1 MTVLIAGAGIAGLTL
16 GLTLH
21 QLKIPF
27 RIYEAVETLKPL
39 GVGINIQPHAVREL
53 LALGLGDALE
63 RSGVPT
69 RDYGF
74 YTKTGLEIWTEP
86 RGRHAGYAWPQYSVH
101 RGQLQMELFGA
112 LIQRAGADVVVTGH
126 AATGFDSDAQGA
138 TLHLHTKGRDVSV
151 RGSAVIAADGINSA
165 LRAQIAPEEGAPLWN
180 GCVLWRGVS
189 KGVPFGS
196 GASMILAG
204 HDTQRFVAYP
214 ISAPDG
220 GTGLADI
227 NWIAEIK
234 RDPGAG
240 WRQADYHAAV
250 DVDTF
255 APAFAEWRFDWLDV
269 PQLIASA
276 PQVMEY
282 PMVDRDPLPR
292 WTHGR
297 MTLMGDAAHPAYP
310 VGSNGA
316 SQAVVDAR
324 LIGAAFQQYGITQTA
339 LETFEAKVRPMMAQV
354 VAANRSGGGPDGIMQ
369 MVEDRCG
376 GVFDDIEH
384 VIPRSELAAHA
395 EKYKALA
402 GFSVEDLNNRPP
414 ALELE
419 A

>member
-39 GVGINIQPHAVREL
+39 GVGINIQP
-53 LALGLGDALE
+53 
-63 RSGVPT
+63 
-69 RDYGF
+69 
-74 YTKTGLEIWTEP
+74 
-86 RGRHAGYAWPQYSVH
+86 
-101 RGQLQMELFGA
+101 GQLQMELFGA

-255 APAFAEWRFDWLDV
+255 APAFAEWRF
-269 PQLIASA
+269 A